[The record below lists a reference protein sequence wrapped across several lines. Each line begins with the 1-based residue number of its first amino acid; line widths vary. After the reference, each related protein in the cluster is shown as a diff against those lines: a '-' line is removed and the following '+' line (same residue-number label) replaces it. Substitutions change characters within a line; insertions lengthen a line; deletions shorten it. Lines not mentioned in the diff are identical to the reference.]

1 MYLPVARTE
10 HPNWSASNGSPT
22 NAMEI
27 TNIVIHSRK
36 PENPEFK
43 EEMLDER
50 ITHRCYYRKFKQ
62 ESCARW
68 RNEK

>member
-1 MYLPVARTE
+1 MYLPVAHTE
-10 HPNWSASNGSPT
+10 HPNWSTSNRSPT

-27 TNIVIHSRK
+27 ANIVIHSRK

-50 ITHRCYYRKFKQ
+50 ITDKC
-62 ESCARW
+62 
-68 RNEK
+68 

>member
-1 MYLPVARTE
+1 MYLLVAHTV
-10 HPNWSASNGSPT
+10 HPNSFASNGSPT

-27 TNIVIHSRK
+27 ANIVIHSRK

-50 ITHRCYYRKFKQ
+50 ITY
-62 ESCARW
+62 SC
-68 RNEK
+68 

>member
-1 MYLPVARTE
+1 MYLPVAHTV

-27 TNIVIHSRK
+27 ANIVIHSRK
-36 PENPEFK
+36 LENPEFK

-50 ITHRCYYRKFKQ
+50 ITDRC
-62 ESCARW
+62 
-68 RNEK
+68 

>member
-1 MYLPVARTE
+1 MYLPVAHAV

-27 TNIVIHSRK
+27 ANIVIHSRK
-36 PENPEFK
+36 PKNPEFK

-50 ITHRCYYRKFKQ
+50 IRERC
-62 ESCARW
+62 
-68 RNEK
+68 